1 MLTECRG
8 RAIGTP
14 DLYSGEPG
22 LKWRSWD
29 QLSWQILW
37 QSSIT
42 PGKWRKGRSYLT
54 FGHTVSFPYIY
65 SSLFDGK
72 FCRDDL
78 SFSL

>member
-1 MLTECRG
+1 MLTKCRG

-29 QLSWQILW
+29 QLSWQISR

-42 PGKWRKGRSYLT
+42 PGKWW
-54 FGHTVSFPYIY
+54 
-65 SSLFDGK
+65 
-72 FCRDDL
+72 
-78 SFSL
+78 